1 MAAKPTYVNS
11 EKAIVDPRST
21 KRDLKLLIS
30 AVEQSSEGIAVIDLD
45 GNLEYL
51 NNAFAEMHGYS
62 AEELVGKNLS
72 TFHTPEQM
80 PSVKAANLELKHKGN
95 FKGEI
100 WHVKRDGTEFPTRMN
115 NSLIRD
121 EMNKPIGMIGT
132 LRDITEMKKTE
143 EKIKAYSE
151 KLKSM
156 VDERTKKLESKTNK
170 LEEVNV
176 ALNVLLEKRE
186 KDKILLQEQVLS
198 NVKRLALPYV
208 EKLKNG
214 NLTETQIALLD
225 VIESSLHEIVSPFS
239 LKLSSNSF
247 GLTPAEIKVAS
258 LIKQGKGTKEIA
270 KMRNLSHKTVARHRE
285 NIRNKLGIK
294 NTKVNLQSHLTS
306 LA

>member
-1 MAAKPTYVNS
+1 MVEKLTSVNS
-11 EKAIVDPRST
+11 EKAIVDPMST

-30 AVEQSSEGIAVIDLD
+30 AVEQSSEGIAVTDLD

-72 TFHTPEQM
+72 TFHTPDQM
-80 PSVKAANLELKHKGN
+80 PSVKAANLKIKQKGN

-156 VDERTKKLESKTNK
+156 VDERTKELEAKTDK
-170 LEEVNV
+170 LEEINV
-176 ALNVLLEKRE
+176 ALKVLLEKRE
-186 KDKILLQEQVLS
+186 EDKTLLQEQVFS
-198 NVKRLALPYV
+198 IY
-208 EKLKNG
+208 LKFVVIG
-214 NLTETQIALLD
+214 RPMIYGD
-225 VIESSLHEIVSPFS
+225 VPHF
-239 LKLSSNSF
+239 
-247 GLTPAEIKVAS
+247 
-258 LIKQGKGTKEIA
+258 
-270 KMRNLSHKTVARHRE
+270 
-285 NIRNKLGIK
+285 
-294 NTKVNLQSHLTS
+294 
-306 LA
+306 